1 MSEFAKDYEMGAEF
15 EERLVTFLQK
25 TYPTATRINN
35 KFSDYDILI
44 AERDTKIEC
53 KYDKCR
59 HNAMVLYLI
68 HI

>member
-44 AERDTKIEC
+44 AERDTKIES
-53 KYDKCR
+53 KYD
-59 HNAMVLYLI
+59 
-68 HI
+68 